1 MALLTGVS
9 GEPIGAPLLASISVI
24 VRQGEPMRRR
34 VLEAASR
41 LDSDPRLLAAVE
53 WTRSWLPGDPFYG
66 DPLSTGDD
74 AVGRV
79 AAQLAPLAATRPSVL
94 REVGLTALQLWQAHA
109 GVEERPDGDDVV
121 VLFTDLAGFSDWTLE
136 VGDDLAVTALRRV
149 GAAVEP
155 LVRRRG
161 RVVKRLG
168 DGLMAVHPTV
178 QDAVE
183 VALAARD
190 AVEELDVDGHRLHL
204 RAGVHVGRPQQLGGD
219 YYGRDV
225 NIAARITDAAGA
237 GEVCV
242 SSPTRA
248 LLDGSY
254 ATFPLSRRRGKGVP
268 PDITPWRVGRR
279 KPGGFLAERVRP
291 HPAGGVEPP
300 EDGGGDARQGLDAV
314 AVQRVEDE
322 PADLGGV
329 AGSGRA
335 HLLHAG
341 VGEPRDGDPA
351 ALRRGLADH
360 PALLLEPR
368 DHVREARERRV
379 DRGGQRAHR

>member
-9 GEPIGAPLLASISVI
+9 REPIGAPLLASISVI

-178 QDAVE
+178 EDAVE

-248 LLDGSY
+248 LLDGSF

-279 KPGGFLAERVRP
+279 KPGGSP
-291 HPAGGVEPP
+291 G
-300 EDGGGDARQGLDAV
+300 
-314 AVQRVEDE
+314 
-322 PADLGGV
+322 
-329 AGSGRA
+329 
-335 HLLHAG
+335 
-341 VGEPRDGDPA
+341 
-351 ALRRGLADH
+351 
-360 PALLLEPR
+360 
-368 DHVREARERRV
+368 
-379 DRGGQRAHR
+379 

>member
-1 MALLTGVS
+1 MLAHQR
-9 GEPIGAPLLASISVI
+9 EPV
-24 VRQGEPMRRR
+24 RRR
-34 VLEAASR
+34 VLEAAGR
-41 LDSDPRLLAAVE
+41 LDSDPRLLAALE
-53 WTRSWLPGDPFYG
+53 WARSRLPGDPAYG

-109 GVEERPDGDDVV
+109 GVEERPSDEQVV

-136 VGDDLAVTALRRV
+136 VGDDVAVRALRRV

-178 QDAVE
+178 EDAVE

-190 AVEELDVDGHRLHL
+190 AVGGIDVDGHRLHL
-204 RAGVHVGRPQQLGGD
+204 RAGVHVGTPQQLGGD

-225 NIAARITDAAGA
+225 NIAARITDAAGP

-242 SSPTRA
+242 STPTRA
-248 LLDGSY
+248 LLDGAAF

-279 KPGGFLAERVRP
+279 SPC
-291 HPAGGVEPP
+291 
-300 EDGGGDARQGLDAV
+300 
-314 AVQRVEDE
+314 
-322 PADLGGV
+322 
-329 AGSGRA
+329 
-335 HLLHAG
+335 
-341 VGEPRDGDPA
+341 
-351 ALRRGLADH
+351 
-360 PALLLEPR
+360 
-368 DHVREARERRV
+368 
-379 DRGGQRAHR
+379 

>member
-1 MALLTGVS
+1 
-9 GEPIGAPLLASISVI
+9 
-24 VRQGEPMRRR
+24 MRRR
-34 VLEAASR
+34 VRGAATR
-41 LDSDPRLLAAVE
+41 LDSDPRLLAALE
-53 WTRSWLPGDPFYG
+53 WARSLLPGDATYG

-109 GVEERPDGDDVV
+109 GFEERPSDELVA

-136 VGDDLAVTALRRV
+136 VGDDLAVCALRRV

-168 DGLMAVHPTV
+168 DGLMAVFPDV
-178 QDAVE
+178 EDAVE

-190 AVEELDVDGHRLHL
+190 AVEGLEVDGHRLHL
-204 RAGVHVGRPQQLGGD
+204 RAGVHVGAPQQLGGD

-242 SSPTRA
+242 STPTREYLA
-248 LLDGSY
+248 HTRY
-254 ATFPLSRRRGKGVP
+254 AVAPHRHRRGKGVP
-268 PDITPWRVGRR
+268 PDITPWRVDRT
-279 KPGGFLAERVRP
+279 
-291 HPAGGVEPP
+291 PAGRPP
-300 EDGGGDARQGLDAV
+300 G
-314 AVQRVEDE
+314 
-322 PADLGGV
+322 
-329 AGSGRA
+329 
-335 HLLHAG
+335 
-341 VGEPRDGDPA
+341 
-351 ALRRGLADH
+351 
-360 PALLLEPR
+360 
-368 DHVREARERRV
+368 
-379 DRGGQRAHR
+379 